1 MSTARRAPIE
11 SARPDD
17 LTGSRVGRFLV
28 RSKLGAGGMGEVYY
42 AEDTKLERPVALK
55 RVAQK
60 LRRDHEARQ
69 HILREARRASA
80 LSSEHIAGVYDVV
93 EERGEIFLVM
103 EYVNGTSLRHRL
115 EGTARLDLESFLTL
129 ALQCTEGLAA
139 AHQKGIVHRD
149 IKPENIML
157 TPAGQVKILDFG
169 LARRLP
175 VADDTAITA
184 SVESTSLGCAGSP
197 GYMAPE
203 VLLEQNLDAR
213 ADIFSLG
220 VVFYEMLTGRHPFF
234 TTKPLVTADR
244 TLHSSPSPVGDF
256 VHGTPAE
263 LERIIS
269 KMLAKDP
276 QARYANASDLLLDL
290 RVLQREL
297 QNPSLLPNPSQVR
310 LGIRIALQVLVAAV
324 VIVGAYLLIKA
335 WPWIPPDV
343 GIILPEKK
351 NLAVLPFIPAEG
363 DASVRAFGGGLAET
377 LTAKLTKL
385 TAKYPLQIVPP
396 SEIRKLSTPSVEE
409 ARAQLGV
416 NLVLEGSL
424 HQSGPR
430 MRVNYTLVDAGTRR
444 VLRADTITAD
454 TADLFGLED
463 RVVDSALRA
472 LDLELS
478 TRERQTLTARGTNQ
492 PEAYDFY
499 LRGRGYLQE
508 YQKPENIESAI
519 EVFRRA
525 LDRDPG
531 YALAYAGLGE
541 SYWQKYE
548 LTHDREW
555 VTKAL
560 DACQRAT
567 ASGVGHDCLG
577 TVYAGTGRYDEAKAE
592 FERALQADA
601 TNDDVYRGLAYAY
614 EGMGKMSEAEDTYR
628 RAIRA
633 RPEYWA
639 SYNWLG
645 GFLFRQARYEE
656 AARMFARVT
665 DLAPDNFNGYNN
677 LGGVYLQLGRYAD
690 AISLFERSVSIRPAE
705 SAWSNLGT
713 AYFYQRRFPDAS
725 RAYEQALKFNERQ
738 RSVWGNL
745 GDAYYWQP
753 GRRADSVAA
762 YRRAVALA
770 EEQLRVNPRDATL
783 LSYLA
788 FYHAMLREEQ
798 KASANLNRA
807 LVLAPSN
814 PQVLLNAA
822 LVANQLG
829 NEAAAITWLQKA
841 LASGVPTDLIRNTV
855 NFDNLRSRKPFEQLL
870 RANNPPDTGQTTPV
884 EVSPNS
890 SKQR

>member
-1 MSTARRAPIE
+1 MGTAPPAPIG
-11 SARPDD
+11 SALPED
-17 LTGSRVGRFLV
+17 LTGSSVGRFV
-28 RSKLGAGGMGEVYY
+28 IRSKLGAGGMGEVYY

-55 RVAQK
+55 RVSHK
-60 LRRDHEARQ
+60 LRNDHEARR
-69 HILREARRASA
+69 HILREAQRASA

-93 EERGEIFLVM
+93 EELGEIFIVM
-103 EYVNGTSLRHRL
+103 EYVNGTSLRRRL
-115 EGTARLDLESFLTL
+115 EGTTRLELGSFLKV
-129 ALQCTEGLAA
+129 AVQCAEGLAE
-139 AHQKGIVHRD
+139 AHNKGIIHRD

-169 LARRLP
+169 LARRVLP
-175 VADDTAITA
+175 VADETAITA

-203 VLLEQNLDAR
+203 VLLEKNLDAR

-220 VVFYEMLTGRHPFF
+220 VVFYEMLTGCHPFF
-234 TTKPLVTADR
+234 TAKPLVTADR
-244 TLHSSPSPVGDF
+244 ILHSSPAPIADSVP
-256 VHGTPAE
+256 GTPAE

-297 QNPSLLPNPSQVR
+297 QQPSLLPNRSQVR
-310 LGIRIALQVLVAAV
+310 LGIRMTLQALAAVAVIVAAF
-324 VIVGAYLLIKA
+324 LLIKA
-335 WPWIPPDV
+335 WPWRLGSPAA
-343 GIILPEKK
+343 GLLPERK
-351 NLAVLPFIPAEG
+351 NMAVLPFVPAEG
-363 DASVRAFGGGLAET
+363 DASARAFGGGLSET

-385 TAKYPLQIVPP
+385 TAKHPLQIVPT
-396 SEIRKLSTPSVEE
+396 SEIRKLPTPSVEE

-416 NLVLEGSL
+416 NLVLEGSI
-424 HQSGPR
+424 HESGPR
-430 MRVNYTLVDAGTRR
+430 MRVNYSLVDASTRR

-463 RVVDSALRA
+463 RVVDSALRN

-478 TRERQTLTARGTNQ
+478 TPERKILTARGTNQ

-519 EVFRRA
+519 EVFQRA

-548 LTHDREW
+548 LTHDHEW

-560 DACQRAT
+560 KACQRA
-567 ASGVGHDCLG
+567 SVNGVGHDCLG
-577 TVYAGTGRYDEAKAE
+577 TVYTGTGRYNEATAE

-601 TNDDVYRGLAYAY
+601 TNDDAYRGLASAY
-614 EGMGKMSEAEDTYR
+614 EGMGKMADAEETYR
-628 RAIRA
+628 RAIRV

-645 GFLFRQARYEE
+645 GFMYRQARYEE
-656 AARMFARVT
+656 AAKMFAQVT
-665 DLAPDNFNGYNN
+665 ALAPDNFNGYSN
-677 LGGVYLQLGRYAD
+677 LGGVYIALGRYAD
-690 AISLFERSVSIRPAE
+690 AISLFERSVSIRPSQ
-705 SAWSNLGT
+705 SACSNLGT
-713 AYFYQRRFPDAS
+713 AYFYLRRFPEAS
-725 RAYEQALKFNERQ
+725 RAYEQALKFDERQ

-753 GRRADSVAA
+753 VRRPESVAA
-762 YRRAVALA
+762 YRRAIALA
-770 EEQLRVNPRDATL
+770 
-783 LSYLA
+783 
-788 FYHAMLREEQ
+788 
-798 KASANLNRA
+798 
-807 LVLAPSN
+807 
-814 PQVLLNAA
+814 
-822 LVANQLG
+822 G
-829 NEAAAITWLQKA
+829 
-841 LASGVPTDLIRNTV
+841 
-855 NFDNLRSRKPFEQLL
+855 EQLL
-870 RANNPPDTGQTTPV
+870 VNPHNATLSVISLITMPCFV
-884 EVSPNS
+884 RSRRRR
-890 SKQR
+890 KI